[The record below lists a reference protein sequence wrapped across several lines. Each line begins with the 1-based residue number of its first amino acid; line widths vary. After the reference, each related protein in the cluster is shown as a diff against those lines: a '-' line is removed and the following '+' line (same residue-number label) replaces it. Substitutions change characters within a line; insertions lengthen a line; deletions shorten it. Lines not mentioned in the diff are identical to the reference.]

1 MKIIADKE
9 KPGTFVAD
17 FIYHDKREENS
28 SQRRE
33 KGDHRTEI
41 PTGAPAPACGQ
52 DDEEERVSKISA
64 EALPHRS
71 GAHAAGK
78 YAGDRKT
85 EKLRPDRNGKYL
97 CVCPSDCEKHFS
109 DQEEKICVES

>member
-52 DDEEERVSKISA
+52 DDEEERVSKIRRMLSRTA
-64 EALPHRS
+64 S
-71 GAHAAGK
+71 GYVRQFTNMRATAKQRGCRRRRK
-78 YAGDRKT
+78 DRYCAFVLLIIPLSGGT
-85 EKLRPDRNGKYL
+85 IL
-97 CVCPSDCEKHFS
+97 
-109 DQEEKICVES
+109 CVES

>member
-17 FIYHDKREENS
+17 FIYHGKREERS

-33 KGDHRTEI
+33 KGDHRTRI

-52 DDEEERVSKISA
+52 DDEEERVSKIRRVLSRTA
-64 EALPHRS
+64 S
-71 GAHAAGK
+71 GCVRQLTNMRATAKQRGCRRRRR
-78 YAGDRKT
+78 DRYCAFVLLIISLSGGT
-85 EKLRPDRNGKYL
+85 TL
-97 CVCPSDCEKHFS
+97 
-109 DQEEKICVES
+109 CVES

>member
-17 FIYHDKREENS
+17 FIYHGKREERS

-33 KGDHRTEI
+33 KGDHRTEV

-52 DDEEERVSKISA
+52 DDEEERVSKIRRVLSRTA
-64 EALPHRS
+64 FGCVRQLTNMRATAKQRGCRRRRKDRYCAFVLLIIPLS
-71 GAHAAGK
+71 GG
-78 YAGDRKT
+78 T
-85 EKLRPDRNGKYL
+85 IL
-97 CVCPSDCEKHFS
+97 
-109 DQEEKICVES
+109 CVES

>member
-17 FIYHDKREENS
+17 FIYHGKREERS

-33 KGDHRTEI
+33 KGDHRTEV

-52 DDEEERVSKISA
+52 DDEEE
-64 EALPHRS
+64 
-71 GAHAAGK
+71 
-78 YAGDRKT
+78 
-85 EKLRPDRNGKYL
+85 
-97 CVCPSDCEKHFS
+97 
-109 DQEEKICVES
+109 

>member
-52 DDEEERVSKISA
+52 DDEEERVSKIRRVLSRA
-64 EALPHRS
+64 AS
-71 GAHAAGK
+71 GCVRQFTNMRATAKQRGCRRRRK
-78 YAGDRKT
+78 DRYCAFVLLIIPLSGGT
-85 EKLRPDRNGKYL
+85 IL
-97 CVCPSDCEKHFS
+97 
-109 DQEEKICVES
+109 CVES

>member
-17 FIYHDKREENS
+17 FIYHGKREERS

-33 KGDHRTEI
+33 KGDHRIKI

-52 DDEEERVSKISA
+52 DDEEERVSKIRRVLSRTA
-64 EALPHRS
+64 S
-71 GAHAAGK
+71 GCVRQLTNMRATAK
-78 YAGDRKT
+78 QRDRDRK
-85 EKLRPDRNGKYL
+85 K
-97 CVCPSDCEKHFS
+97 SDK
-109 DQEEKICVES
+109 